1 MIRASENAVPY
12 QTAFSNGTHTAV
24 ADVPMEKGGAGQGF
38 GPHELLEAA
47 LATCLTMTVRMAA
60 EHLGIPLAG
69 AGCSVRIDRSVPGA
83 VTLHYDLSFDG
94 PLTNEQA
101 DRLRD
106 AASFRPVARTLTGTI
121 ALQLSPSI

>member
-69 AGCSVRIDRSVPGA
+69 TAARYESTARCRARSPC
-83 VTLHYDLSFDG
+83 TTTFPS
-94 PLTNEQA
+94 T
-101 DRLRD
+101 
-106 AASFRPVARTLTGTI
+106 AR
-121 ALQLSPSI
+121 